1 MDNVSS
7 GIDLEFD
14 ADVLPCSP
22 EPCQYETIFLT
33 AHKAPC
39 RAAAFNNDG
48 WFRGRSWRYLFVM
61 WNMKETESWGKVDSS
76 SGQVILFTVLLVFFN
91 NDG

>member
-39 RAAAFNNDG
+39 RSAAFNNDG
-48 WFRGRSWRYLFVM
+48 ELS
-61 WNMKETESWGKVDSS
+61 
-76 SGQVILFTVLLVFFN
+76 LLQPL
-91 NDG
+91 